1 MNLKH
6 TPLYDTHVALGARMV
21 EFGGWEMPVQ
31 YTSILEEHHAVR
43 TAAGLFDI
51 DHMGQFDVTGR
62 DALAFLQHLL
72 SSDLATLELN
82 EAKYA
87 IMCYGDGTC
96 VDDTFVYKLPG
107 ATTPKG
113 ASAKSAAARYMV
125 VVNASNREKDFAWMN
140 AHRGG
145 FEVELTDVS
154 DKYYMLAFQG
164 PKAEQVL
171 QKLEPFDLSK
181 IKYHHAHAFG
191 IGTPA
196 LAGGARGE
204 RGLVARTGYTGEDGF
219 ELFVPASH
227 GKHVWD
233 AILDAGKNDGVKPIG
248 LGARDSL
255 RFEAKMAL
263 YGHEI
268 DAHTSPIEAGLSWA
282 CDLNKM
288 FVGRD
293 CLLKR
298 KLEGITKKLVGFE
311 MIDRGIA
318 RKDYEIAKDGRTIG
332 VVTTGMFAPTLQK
345 NLGLGYVAPEFAAI
359 GTEFDVI
366 VRGKPLKAHVVKTPF
381 YSNRARGK

>member
-1 MNLKH
+1 MTLKR
-6 TPLYDTHVALGARMV
+6 TSLYDTHLALGGRMV

-31 YTSILEEHHAVR
+31 YSGILDEHHAVR

-51 DHMGQFDVTGR
+51 DHMGQFEVKGA

-72 SSDLATLELN
+72 SSDLSTLALN

-87 IMCYGDGTC
+87 ILCYADGTV

-107 ATTPKG
+107 AT
-113 ASAKSAAARYMV
+113 KSARPYYMV

-145 FEVELTDVS
+145 FRVEMEDIS
-154 DKYYMLAFQG
+154 DQYYMLAFQG

-171 QKLEPFDLSK
+171 QRLESFDLSK
-181 IKYHHAHAFG
+181 IKYHHAREFKIHAD
-191 IGTPA
+191 
-196 LAGGARGE
+196 
-204 RGLVARTGYTGEDGF
+204 RGLIARTGYTGEDGF
-219 ELFVPASH
+219 ELFIPNEY

-268 DAHTSPIEAGLSWA
+268 DAHTTPVEAGLAWA

-288 FVGRD
+288 FIGRD

-298 KLEGITKKLVGFE
+298 KLEGPLKKLVGFE

-318 RKDYEIAKDGRTIG
+318 RKDYAIAKDGNIIG
-332 VVTTGMFAPTLQK
+332 VVTTGMFAPTLEK
-345 NLGLGYVAPEFAAI
+345 NLGLGFVAPEFAAI
-359 GTEFDVI
+359 GTEFEVI
-366 VRGKPLKAHVVKTPF
+366 VRGKPLKARIVKTPF
-381 YSNRARGK
+381 YANRARKP